1 MVKKKSHEESHNE
14 SVPRDNSAEN
24 KPAAETGSAEPR
36 PTAEDGLPA
45 GESAQINELTA
56 KLTEMQDKYIR
67 LSAEFDN
74 YRKRTLREKIDLTK
88 SAGEG
93 VMVTILPVID
103 DFDRAMNSLR
113 DTENCSAVKEGL
125 QLIYNKIGDF
135 LRQNGVS
142 EMDVLDKPFNA
153 DIHEAITNMAVEDD
167 GRKGK
172 VIDVIQ
178 KGYMLNDKVIRY
190 PKVVV
195 GE

>member
-14 SVPRDNSAEN
+14 HVSGDNHADNQS
-24 KPAAETGSAEPR
+24 AAETASAEPQAA
-36 PTAEDGLPA
+36 PDEGSPDGK
-45 GESAQINELTA
+45 SAQIDELSK
-56 KLTEMQDKYIR
+56 KLTEMHDRYLR

-74 YRKRTLREKIDLTK
+74 YRKRTLREKIDLSK

-93 VMVTILPVID
+93 VLVTILPVID

-113 DTENCSAVKEGL
+113 DTENCTAVKEGL
-125 QLIYNKIGDF
+125 QLIYSKIGDF

-142 EMDVLDKPFNA
+142 EMEVLDTPFNA
-153 DIHEAITNMAVEDD
+153 DVHEAVTKVTVDD
-167 GRKGK
+167 EAKKGK

-178 KGYMLNDKVIRY
+178 KGYMLNEKVIRY

>member
-1 MVKKKSHEESHNE
+1 VKKKSHEESHNE
-14 SVPRDNSAEN
+14 HVSGDNHADNQS
-24 KPAAETGSAEPR
+24 AAETASAEPQAA
-36 PTAEDGLPA
+36 PDEGSPDGK
-45 GESAQINELTA
+45 SAQIDELSK
-56 KLTEMQDKYIR
+56 KLTEMHDRYLR

-74 YRKRTLREKIDLTK
+74 YRKRTLREKIDLSK

-93 VMVTILPVID
+93 VLVTILPVID

-113 DTENCSAVKEGL
+113 DTENCTAVKEGL
-125 QLIYNKIGDF
+125 QLIYSKIGDF

-142 EMDVLDKPFNA
+142 EMEVLDTPFNA
-153 DIHEAITNMAVEDD
+153 DVHEAVTKVTVDD
-167 GRKGK
+167 EAKKGK

-178 KGYMLNDKVIRY
+178 KGYMLNEKVIRY